1 MSGSENYFFY
11 SEPEQMQGSLPWL
24 WGSLWAHSEGMVV
37 LLVLGTLS
45 SGRGKYKGKKNKK
58 Q

>member
-45 SGRGKYKGKKNKK
+45 LGRGKYKGKKK
-58 Q
+58 

>member
-11 SEPEQMQGSLPWL
+11 SEPEQMQGSLPQL
-24 WGSLWAHSEGMVV
+24 WGPLWANSEGMVV

-45 SGRGKYKGKKNKK
+45 SGRGKYKGKKK
-58 Q
+58 